1 MILSH
6 IGYVFRTNCILGRAP
21 RTNETLPYFSL
32 NHESRKGGMIGAI
45 YFINKVS
52 RINISHTI

>member
-1 MILSH
+1 MISRH
-6 IGYVFRTNCILGRAP
+6 VGCVFRRNCISDIAP
-21 RTNETLPYFSL
+21 RTKETLPDFSL
-32 NHESRKGGMIGAI
+32 NHESQNGGTIEAI

>member
-6 IGYVFRTNCILGRAP
+6 VGCVFRTNCILGRGP
-21 RTNETLPYFSL
+21 RTKETLPDFSL
-32 NHESRKGGMIGAI
+32 NHESRKGGTIGAI
-45 YFINKVS
+45 EFINKVS

>member
-6 IGYVFRTNCILGRAP
+6 VGCVFRTNCILGRAP
-21 RTNETLPYFSL
+21 CTKETLPDFSL
-32 NHESRKGGMIGAI
+32 NHESRKGGTIGAI

>member
-6 IGYVFRTNCILGRAP
+6 VGCVFRTNCILGRAP
-21 RTNETLPYFSL
+21 RTKETLPDFSL
-32 NHESRKGGMIGAI
+32 NHESRKGDTIRAI